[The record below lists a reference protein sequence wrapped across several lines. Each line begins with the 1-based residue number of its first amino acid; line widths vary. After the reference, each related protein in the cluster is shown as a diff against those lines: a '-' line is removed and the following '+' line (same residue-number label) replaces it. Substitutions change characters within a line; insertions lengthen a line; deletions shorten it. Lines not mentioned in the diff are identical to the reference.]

1 MFLKSCSCS
10 VSPNSIIFKLL
21 SASQHWSQFPM
32 NRVARCSST
41 GLVSVWV
48 RKGFSFSIL
57 FASFLRPGEAAWYHE
72 PFPITIDDTLSHP
85 SFLLNYSILNWYQ
98 TFALFCFLFC
108 RCSWWGQVLQKLML
122 QILWLNLMDVAS
134 FRLFS
139 PGIRL
144 LLNGIWLRAG
154 WHTWTTV

>member
-1 MFLKSCSCS
+1 MQRAKLWRTPAFHFQFRYTLIHALGYNITLLAGQFEGSYVLILHCPKPWISARHLK
-10 VSPNSIIFKLL
+10 
-21 SASQHWSQFPM
+21 
-32 NRVARCSST
+32 
-41 GLVSVWV
+41 
-48 RKGFSFSIL
+48 KG
-57 FASFLRPGEAAWYHE
+57 AGEAAWYHD

-85 SFLLNYSILNWYQ
+85 SFLLNYSILNWSQ

-122 QILWLNLMDVAS
+122 PILWLNLMDVAS